1 MNEVLRRALAEACLS
16 EQDVAARLGVDVKT
30 VRRWLDGR
38 RPYLRHRSQLAD
50 LLGVEQAKIW
60 RAEVPAPPSPQHGG
74 AEIEAFYA
82 HRWAVPRNVWQWLFS
97 QAEREIGILVYSGL
111 FLAEDIGILRI
122 IEEKADAG
130 VPVRILLGDPN
141 SSHVAERGADEGVG
155 EAMAAKIR
163 NSIVLHRPLRE
174 IKGVEIRLHRT
185 VLYAS
190 LYRADDDLLVNPHAY
205 GIAASNAP
213 VLHVRHVERNDVAG
227 TYLDSFNRVWR
238 LAQPLA

>member
-1 MNEVLRRALAEACLS
+1 MNEVLRRAFAEAGLT

-38 RPYLRHRSQLAD
+38 RPYPRHRSQLAD
-50 LLGVEQAKIW
+50 LVGIEQSKIW

-74 AEIEAFYA
+74 AEIEASYA

-111 FLAEDIGILRI
+111 FLAEDMGITRI
-122 IEEKADAG
+122 LAEKAHAG
-130 VPVRILLGDPN
+130 VSVRILLGDPD
-141 SSHVAERGADEGVG
+141 SAHVAERGADEGVD

-163 NSIVLHRPLRE
+163 NSIVLYQPLRDVD
-174 IKGVEIRLHRT
+174 GVEIRLHGT

-205 GIAASNAP
+205 GITASNSP
-213 VLHVRHVERNDVAG
+213 VLHVRHVEHGGMAS
-227 TYLDSFNRVWR
+227 TYVDSFERVWR
-238 LAQPLA
+238 SAHPLA